1 MKPYNLMKA
10 SALSL
15 ALIGMP
21 AMLWAQGEPVPETPA
36 TPDIPMPPGSP
47 NPLPSPV
54 EVPAPPTTP
63 DLPPEH
69 VASLVASPAAQNAY
83 PPCTATLQDQC
94 TNTRPEAD
102 VKATRPNKIPT
113 HRHHLNR

>member
-10 SALSL
+10 GAFSL
-15 ALIGMP
+15 TLIGTP
-21 AMLWAQGEPVPETPA
+21 TMLSAQGVPDPETPV

-69 VASLVASPAAQNAY
+69 IASLGASRAAQHAY
-83 PPCTATLQDQC
+83 PPCTATLQDEC
-94 TNTRPEAD
+94 MNTRPEAD
-102 VKATRPNKIPT
+102 VKAPRPNKMPV
-113 HRHHLNR
+113 HRHQLNR

>member
-1 MKPYNLMKA
+1 MKPHNLMKA
-10 SALSL
+10 GALSL
-15 ALIGMP
+15 SLIAAP
-21 AMLWAQGEPVPETPA
+21 ATLSAQGTQPPETPV

-47 NPLPSPV
+47 NPSLPPV
-54 EVPAPPTTP
+54 EVPAPPATP

-69 VASLVASPAAQNAY
+69 IASLGASPAAKSAY

-102 VKATRPNKIPT
+102 VKAARPNKMPV